1 MDLRKLKK
9 SRAAHRVFAKRLV
22 EQGNALYGKDASE
35 REEFEAQELLGALED
50 KMSRL
55 QEVDNNIESL
65 MADSEEYDENNLL
78 QELEE
83 CAELSRKM
91 NKVIMRLKSLVD
103 DDCASTASS
112 STTVKKVHARL
123 PKLEVKRFSG
133 AICEWQEF
141 WDSFESAVHSN
152 DDLGDVDKFNY
163 LRGLLQD
170 SAKAAI
176 AGFSLTSNNYK
187 EAVELLKRRYG
198 KKEVVQRAH
207 MDGLLNA
214 APVFSDKD
222 MARLRTFCD
231 LVETHFRGLE
241 ALKMDSSTYSCIV
254 VPALMEKLPE
264 TLRLTLTRGQKF
276 LEWSIGDFVEK
287 LRAEVELR
295 ENHKL
300 GSSSS
305 RNHRLR
311 GGEKTMASGSVL
323 VTN

>member
-163 LRGLLQD
+163 LR
-170 SAKAAI
+170 
-176 AGFSLTSNNYK
+176 
-187 EAVELLKRRYG
+187 VR
-198 KKEVVQRAH
+198 
-207 MDGLLNA
+207 
-214 APVFSDKD
+214 
-222 MARLRTFCD
+222 
-231 LVETHFRGLE
+231 
-241 ALKMDSSTYSCIV
+241 
-254 VPALMEKLPE
+254 
-264 TLRLTLTRGQKF
+264 
-276 LEWSIGDFVEK
+276 
-287 LRAEVELR
+287 
-295 ENHKL
+295 
-300 GSSSS
+300 
-305 RNHRLR
+305 
-311 GGEKTMASGSVL
+311 
-323 VTN
+323 